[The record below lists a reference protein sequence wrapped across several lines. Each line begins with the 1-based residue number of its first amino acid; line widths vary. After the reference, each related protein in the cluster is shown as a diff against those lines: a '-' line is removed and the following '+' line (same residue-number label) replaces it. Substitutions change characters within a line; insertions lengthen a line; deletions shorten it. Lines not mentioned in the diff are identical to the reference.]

1 MRVFDRLIDTSFS
14 SPIRVP
20 VRRRAAQPARECV
33 GIALEGL
40 EPASEVVSGNE
51 VGEVLPEEAGAKQK
65 SDLARSNEA
74 ATLPRNASSIAQ

>member
-1 MRVFDRLIDTSFS
+1 MRVFDRLIDTSCS

-20 VRRRAAQPARECV
+20 VPRRAAPARECV
-33 GIALEGL
+33 GSLEGL
-40 EPASEVVSGNE
+40 EPAREVVSGNE